1 MKYCVTNSG
10 LEFYIVRIPSLNF
23 SYVDIFRSLFI
34 YWISEYR
41 SIAPFEE
48 WPSGIE

>member
-10 LEFYIVRIPSLNF
+10 LESYIVRIPLINF
-23 SYVDIFRSLFI
+23 VYVEIIRSLFI

-41 SIAPFEE
+41 SIAPFKE
-48 WPSGIE
+48 WPFSIE